1 MKAIIFDGNLKVVND
16 YPIPTPKAGE
26 VLVHTLLSAICN
38 TDLEIIKGY
47 ANFHGILGHE
57 FVGELPDGT
66 RVVGEINTYD
76 GTCSA
81 CLRGDFTHC
90 ENRTTLGIHNR
101 NGTMAEYF
109 CLPEKNL
116 HPLPA
121 SISNEEAVF
130 TEPLAA
136 AIEIAEQVHIKPTH
150 HVAVVGD
157 GKLGILCAQVLRLF
171 GCSVTAIGHHPSKL
185 ALLKLKGIETHTDE
199 NNLKKIFDVVIEAT
213 GNPNGFAL
221 AQKLVHP
228 RGKLI
233 LKSTFHGQQTIN
245 LSPLVVD
252 EIQVIGSRCGP
263 FPPAIRMLEQKLVD
277 VKPMISAIL
286 PLSEGEK
293 AFALASAKGMLK
305 ILLSTTSPQ

>member
-1 MKAIIFDGNLKVVND
+1 MKAIIFDGNLKVVDD
-16 YPIPTPKAGE
+16 YPIPTPPAGE
-26 VLVHTLLSAICN
+26 VLIHTLLSAICN

-57 FVGELPDGT
+57 FVGELADGS

-116 HPLPA
+116 HPIPDSLP
-121 SISNEEAVF
+121 NEEAIF

-136 AIEIAEQVHIKPTH
+136 AIEIAEQVHIKPTN

-157 GKLGILCAQVLRLF
+157 GKLGLLCAQVLRLF
-171 GCSVTAIGHHPSKL
+171 GCSVTAIGRHPSKL
-185 ALLKLKGIETHTDE
+185 ALLKHQGIETYTDKDD
-199 NNLKKIFDVVIEAT
+199 LKRIYDVVVEAT

-221 AQKLVHP
+221 AQKLVHS

-233 LKSTFHGQQTIN
+233 LKSTFHNQQTIN

-252 EIQVIGSRCGP
+252 ELHVIGSRCGP
-263 FPPAIRMLEQKLVD
+263 FPPAIRMLDQKLID
-277 VKPMISAIL
+277 VKSMISAVL

-293 AFALASAKGMLK
+293 AFNLAATKGMLK
-305 ILLSTTSPQ
+305 VLLSTK